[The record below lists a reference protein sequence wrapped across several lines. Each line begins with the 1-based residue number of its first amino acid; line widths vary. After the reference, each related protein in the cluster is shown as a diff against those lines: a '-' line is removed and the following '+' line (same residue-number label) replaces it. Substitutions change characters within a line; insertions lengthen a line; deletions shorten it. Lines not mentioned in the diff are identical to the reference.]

1 VGQPELDEK
10 LDSFKLRQLRQRI
23 ALRSHLEPLNL
34 EETCGYIRH
43 RLQLAGATSEACDL
57 FAEET
62 IERVYRH
69 SRGVAR
75 LINTVCENALI
86 TAFARQLARVPP
98 DIIDEVAYDLRLCV
112 ASPARPELS
121 KNNDGVLQAQEDS
134 ASIV

>member
-1 VGQPELDEK
+1 M
-10 LDSFKLRQLRQRI
+10 
-23 ALRSHLEPLNL
+23 
-34 EETCGYIRH
+34 
-43 RLQLAGATSEACDL
+43 
-57 FAEET
+57 

-86 TAFARQLARVPP
+86 TAFARQLASVPP
-98 DIIDEVAYDLRLCV
+98 DIIDEVAYDLRLSV

-121 KNNDGVLQAQEDS
+121 KNNDGVLQAQEDP